1 MLPESLSGFELILR
15 HCTSLH
21 YLTLDLTLCE
31 NEQFMK
37 LLQAH
42 PDAVPQLTAFKI
54 FFSYNQTLTHGQITD
69 LANFLKEK
77 KKLRMLDLADD
88 DVDME
93 EGSELPLSEMLRDL
107 PALEVLGYNAQRY
120 DFLTEDI
127 AYLGTL
133 FPPNL
138 SALLLNLTVDGD
150 MSPLGWVNMVRP
162 VSHFER
168 LSPPIRRSC

>member
-1 MLPESLSGFELILR
+1 
-15 HCTSLH
+15 
-21 YLTLDLTLCE
+21 
-31 NEQFMK
+31 
-37 LLQAH
+37 
-42 PDAVPQLTAFKI
+42 
-54 FFSYNQTLTHGQITD
+54 
-69 LANFLKEK
+69 
-77 KKLRMLDLADD
+77 MLDLADD

-127 AYLGTL
+127 AFLGTL

-168 LSPPIRRSC
+168 LSALMRRSC